1 MTNRCAW
8 SKVPFVAI
16 AALTLSCS
24 ADTGAISERHLE
36 SWLTAYGVAW
46 EGRNPALVA
55 ALFTEDATYQ
65 ETPYAEPF
73 NGSEGISDYW
83 ASVTVDQADITF
95 EFETLSISGNT
106 GVAQWSARF
115 RSISGDVPVELNG
128 VFVLEFADEN
138 LVSSLREW
146 WHVR

>member
-1 MTNRCAW
+1 M
-8 SKVPFVAI
+8 PLMAI

-24 ADTGAISERHLE
+24 QDTDAISAQELD
-36 SWLTAYGVAW
+36 SWLAAYGAAW
-46 EGRNPALVA
+46 EGKDPARVA

-73 NGSEGISDYW
+73 RGREGISDYW
-83 ASVTVDQADITF
+83 ASVTADQADITF
-95 EFETLSISGNT
+95 EFETLSVSGNT
-106 GVAQWSARF
+106 GVAHWSARF

-128 VFVLEFADEN
+128 VFVLEYADEN